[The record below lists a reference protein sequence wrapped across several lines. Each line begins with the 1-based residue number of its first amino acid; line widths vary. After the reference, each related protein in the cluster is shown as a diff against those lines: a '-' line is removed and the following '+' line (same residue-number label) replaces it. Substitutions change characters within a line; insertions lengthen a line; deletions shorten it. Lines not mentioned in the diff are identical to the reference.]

1 MSLKLNYQLMKPGE
15 VNDTLD
21 RMAGQILEAN
31 NGRPVV
37 LIGIQRR
44 GVPMARRIAIRMAQR
59 TQREPQIGTL
69 DINLYRDDLT
79 RVSSQPVV
87 QKTEVPPDIDDRDIV
102 LVDDVLYTG
111 RTIRAALDALCDFG
125 RMRTIQLAVLID
137 RGHRELPIEANF
149 IGKKITTKDNEVVE
163 VRLTE
168 IDGEDAV
175 HAGYDRD
182 ARHQVHAIRHWLG
195 PAVDRTDH
203 PVRGPEGHLQVV
215 HRKEIPAVRATWI
228 VGAGR
233 PGLRHR
239 PSQLRKSV
247 S

>member
-1 MSLKLNYQLMKPGE
+1 MSLKLNYQLMKADE
-15 VNDTLD
+15 VNSTLERLAD
-21 RMAGQILEAN
+21 EILKTN
-31 NGRPVV
+31 SGRPLV

-44 GVPMARRIAIRMAQR
+44 GVPMARRIAIRMAEK

-79 RVSSQPVV
+79 RVASHPVV
-87 QKTEVPPDIDDRDIV
+87 QKTEVPPDIDDRDVV

-149 IGKKITTKDNEVVE
+149 IGKKLTTKDNEVVE

-168 IDGEDAV
+168 IDGEDAIYV
-175 HAGYDRD
+175 MEK
-182 ARHQVHAIRHWLG
+182 V
-195 PAVDRTDH
+195 
-203 PVRGPEGHLQVV
+203 
-215 HRKEIPAVRATWI
+215 
-228 VGAGR
+228 
-233 PGLRHR
+233 
-239 PSQLRKSV
+239 
-247 S
+247 